1 MKIVLA
7 TGNSGKV
14 REFHKLLE
22 MEAVPFTEVMP
33 KFEIVEDGETFAA
46 NALIKA
52 KSVYERLGDKSA
64 IVLADDSG
72 ISLPV
77 LDHTPG
83 IYSARFAGESADD
96 KQNLQKLIDEIKQR
110 GLNKASAY
118 YTAAIA
124 LAGNG
129 FAYVA
134 HGRMHGEVITTPR
147 GTKGFGYD
155 PIFVPEGFDKT
166 LGELDSSVKSQLSHR
181 AKGVAL
187 IRPILQM
194 LQGKR

>member
-1 MKIVLA
+1 M
-7 TGNSGKV
+7 
-14 REFHKLLE
+14 
-22 MEAVPFTEVMP
+22 
-33 KFEIVEDGETFAA
+33 
-46 NALIKA
+46 
-52 KSVYERLGDKSA
+52 
-64 IVLADDSG
+64 
-72 ISLPV
+72 
-77 LDHTPG
+77 PG
-83 IYSARFAGESADD
+83 IYSARFAGEGADD
-96 KQNLQKLIDEIKQR
+96 KQNLQKLIDELKQR
-110 GLNKASAY
+110 GANRASAY

-124 LAGNG
+124 LVGNG

-134 HGRMHGEVITTPR
+134 HGWMHGEVITTPR

-181 AKGVAL
+181 AKGIAL